1 MGTKAIF
8 LDRDGTLNAMVYDE
22 THGLLDSPRRPEQV
36 TLIAGAAGFM
46 REARALGYKLVV
58 VTNQPG
64 LAKGTLTLS
73 ELEAVNARLA
83 EFLAAEGARWDA
95 LYFCPHHPTGGAGVS
110 SPYVM
115 ECDCRKPKPGLLLRA
130 AADLDLDLG
139 ASWLVGDGLND
150 IQAGNAAGCRTVLVS
165 RLKLEQIERFISI
178 DGASPMTTVASIGNA
193 IGVLTGHAER

>member
-46 REARALGYKLVV
+46 REARTLGYKLVV

-64 LAKGTLTLS
+64 LAKGTLTLP

-83 EFLAAEGARWDA
+83 ELLAVEGARWDA
-95 LYFCPHHPTGGAGVS
+95 FYFCPHHPKGGAGVP

>member
-8 LDRDGTLNAMVYDE
+8 LDRDGTLNTMVYDE

-73 ELEAVNARLA
+73 ELDAVNARLA
-83 EFLAAEGARWDA
+83 ELLAAEGARWDA
-95 LYFCPHHPTGGAGVS
+95 LYFCPHHPKGGPGAS

-115 ECDCRKPKPGLLLRA
+115 ECDCRKPEPGLLLRA
-130 AADLDLDLG
+130 TADLDLDLG

-150 IQAGNAAGCRTVLVS
+150 IQAGNAAGCRTVLVTG
-165 RLKLEQIERFISI
+165 LKLEQIQRFLSLDRAVPTRIV
-178 DGASPMTTVASIGNA
+178 PNLNRVAEQLSRDPS
-193 IGVLTGHAER
+193 E